1 MGDMMHLIKDYF
13 KDNALFYGFT
23 GTPLFE
29 ENQINGR
36 INEQSELINTTEKLF
51 GPLLHQYTINEAIND
66 GNVLGFNIDYVN
78 TGEFTSYQTLKIQV
92 IDAYEQENPKET

>member
-1 MGDMMHLIKDYF
+1 M
-13 KDNALFYGFT
+13 
-23 GTPLFE
+23 FE

-92 IDAYEQENPKET
+92 MDAYEQENPKETKDDIKKKFSNLSELQIELAAKIKL